1 MINTLAWK
9 IYFQNVSN
17 SERKISDTI
26 LQDLDDIRRNFDINE
41 KIEKTIDYF
50 VTEKMDDF
58 FKEENTH
65 PEMVIPTYQ
74 K

>member
-17 SERKISDTI
+17 LERKISDTI

-50 VTEKMDDF
+50 VAEGMDVF
-58 FKEENTH
+58 FKEENTL
-65 PEMVIPTYQ
+65 PEMVIPTYE